1 MRAKESL
8 MIGKMLF
15 LLSVGFLVFTP
26 LTTQSAEADW
36 KTIEGTWIP
45 VTFEVGGVKLPE
57 ESFKDAKLVMTDG
70 HYTYQNDHGTYKLFT
85 SEKPRAMDVTGIEGP
100 NQGKTFPAIYEL
112 TGDTL
117 RICYDL
123 AGKTRPTEFA
133 TRAGTRQFLASY
145 KRAKP

>member
-1 MRAKESL
+1 
-8 MIGKMLF
+8 MISKLLF
-15 LLSVGFLVFTP
+15 LLSIGFLVLTP
-26 LTTQSAEADW
+26 VKTESAEGDW

-45 VTFEVGGVKLPE
+45 VAFEVGGVKLPE
-57 ESFKDAKLVMTDG
+57 ETFKDTKLVMTDG
-70 HYTYQNDHGTYKLFT
+70 HYTYQNDRGTYKLIT
-85 SEKPRAMDVTGIEGP
+85 SETPRGMDVTGIEGP
-100 NQGKTFPAIYEL
+100 NQGKTFPAIYQL

-145 KRAKP
+145 KRAKL

>member
-1 MRAKESL
+1 
-8 MIGKMLF
+8 MISRLLF
-15 LLSVGFLVFTP
+15 VLSIGFLVFTP
-26 LTTQSAEADW
+26 LKAQSTEGDR

-45 VTFEVGGVKLPE
+45 VAFEVGGAKLPE
-57 ESFKDAKLVMTDG
+57 EAFKDAKLVMSDG
-70 HYTYQNDHGTYKLFT
+70 HYAYQNDYGTYKLIPG
-85 SEKPRAMDVTGIEGP
+85 EKPKAIDVSGTEGP

-145 KRAKP
+145 KRAKQ